1 MASDLSVQH
10 TPSTDSLQSH
20 AAFTDPAAPVAVADA
35 ITLHV
40 HGWSTHLD
48 ALGHIYTDGVG
59 YNGRRRAE
67 IFTSHGLAANAIIAM
82 KDGVFTRGVLLDV
95 AACCGVPWLPTDH
108 VITRAELERA
118 EDAAGVRVEAGDALF
133 VHTGLSARLAANTTD
148 DPDRRAGLGVD
159 AVLWLRERD
168 VALFGGDCVELLPG
182 PDPDLPLPLHQ
193 LGIGAMGLT
202 LLDWPCLDG
211 VLALCAQLH
220 RREFLLTVAPLPIVG
235 GTGSPVNP
243 IATF

>member
-1 MASDLSVQH
+1 MASDLSVEH
-10 TPSTDSLQSH
+10 TPSTDSLTDH
-20 AAFTDPAAPVAVADA
+20 AAFTDPAAPIAVADA
-35 ITLHV
+35 ITVQV

-48 ALGHIYTDGVG
+48 ALGHISTDDIG
-59 YNGRRRAE
+59 YNGRRRAD
-67 IFTSHGLAANAIIAM
+67 IFTSHGLAANAITAM

-133 VHTGLSARLAANTTD
+133 VHTGLSTRLAASTTD
-148 DPDRRAGLGVD
+148 DPDHRAGLGVD

-211 VLALCAQLH
+211 VRALCAQLH

>member
-1 MASDLSVQH
+1 M
-10 TPSTDSLQSH
+10 
-20 AAFTDPAAPVAVADA
+20 
-35 ITLHV
+35 

-48 ALGHIYTDGVG
+48 ALGHVYTDGVG

-67 IFTSHGLAANAIIAM
+67 IFTDQGLAANAIIAM

-95 AACCGVPWLPTDH
+95 AARGGVPWLQPDH

-133 VHTGLSARLAANTTD
+133 VHTGLSARLAAGTTD
-148 DPDRRAGLGVD
+148 DSDRRAGLGVD

-211 VLALCAQLH
+211 VLALCNQLR